1 MATKAGTLTAPTPA
15 VEQQEREIIFDIFRR
30 WGYLQASLD
39 PLGQFLPPEPFPIT
53 SVPEGE
59 FAAEARRFYC
69 GNFAIEFMHIP
80 SLEQRQWLQ
89 EQIEQPA
96 QIEQPTPKSDQK
108 HILTQLIRA
117 DLFEQVIQQ
126 RYLGTKRFSLEGLT
140 VLIPFLDQVFAT
152 ASAAGVARSLLAMA
166 HRGRLNVMANTIG
179 RAPSEIFA
187 KFEDVDPRSTLGG
200 GDVKYHMGA
209 TGEYTS
215 PSGKT
220 VALHLASNPS
230 HLEAVNPV
238 VMGRARAYQVR
249 IGEEGK
255 QRVLPII
262 LHGDAAFAGQ
272 GITAE
277 SLNLAS
283 LAGYSIGGTM
293 HIITNNL
300 LGFTANPEE
309 SNSTRFATDLAKRLP
324 IPIFHVNGE
333 DPDTA
338 VRIARIATEYRQ
350 RFHSDVVVDLIG
362 YRRYGHNEADD
373 PTVTQPRRYAV
384 IKQRAPLYQLYAKAI
399 GVDPAEEAK
408 SIQEKF
414 LAEQTA
420 ATKAEHKPVLSKLP
434 EYWKNYRGGELSEA
448 DEQIATGISADR
460 VLELSRL
467 SNGYPAGF
475 HIHPKVQKLYEQRIE
490 MAEGKRLFDYG
501 AAELLAYASLL
512 VDGTPVRLAGQDSQ
526 RGTFN
531 QRHSVLVDTETEVRY
546 APLDHMTET
555 QARFEVH
562 NSLLSEAAALG
573 FEYGYARDYPEALVL
588 WEAQFGDFVNGAQSI
603 IDQFIAAGE
612 AKWGLLSGVVMLLPH
627 GYDGQGPEHSSA
639 RMERFLQLA
648 ASDNMVIAQPS
659 NACQYF
665 HLLRR
670 QALRAWRKPLVVF
683 TPKSMLRHPDSASTV
698 AELGKPAFENVLPDN
713 DVKNPR
719 RLLVCSGKI
728 GHNLRVERAKRK
740 DFSVGIIFLEQMYPW
755 PEAELEVA
763 LDQHPEAEE
772 IIWVQEEPANMGA
785 FSYVM
790 PLLRRLAGD
799 RAVLSVKR
807 HASASPATGSAK
819 AHEIEEKTL
828 IDLAFGSAV

>member
-573 FEYGYARDYPEALVL
+573 FEYGYARDFPEALVL